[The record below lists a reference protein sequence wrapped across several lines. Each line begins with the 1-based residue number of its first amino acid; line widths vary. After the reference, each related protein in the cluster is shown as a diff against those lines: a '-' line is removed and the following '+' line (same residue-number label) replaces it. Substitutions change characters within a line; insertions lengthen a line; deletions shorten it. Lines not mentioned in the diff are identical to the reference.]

1 MKKVLATLLFIG
13 LVSCA
18 SYKPEVVD
26 NKDTIEKDYKVTD
39 ASSRYR
45 PTWIEDASYWA
56 KEEEQDMKSW
66 QFFSFE
72 TSAKADREL
81 ACDLAK
87 ANVKADIA
95 SQIKVKIDKS
105 LDSYREDGQTAL
117 SEGGFVRSYINRS
130 LKSKIAQ
137 NLVGARTEKTYWE
150 KRNFSTELGAPK
162 NVVGYTCAVLAKIQK
177 KNVELAI
184 DRAFHDLYKSKQAV
198 EYKTQI
204 DKAVDEA
211 LK

>member
-1 MKKVLATLLFIG
+1 MKSLIAALFI
-13 LVSCA
+13 VSACA
-18 SYKPEVVD
+18 SHNPKVVD
-26 NKDTIEKDYKVTD
+26 NKSTIEKDYKVTD

-45 PTWIEDASYWA
+45 PTWVEDASFWA
-56 KEEEQDMKSW
+56 KEEKQDLAAW
-66 QFFSFE
+66 QFYSFE

-95 SQIKVKIDKS
+95 AQIKTKIEKN
-105 LDSYREDGQTAL
+105 LDSFREDGQTAL
-117 SEGGFVRSYINRS
+117 SEGGFVRSYIERS
-130 LKSKIAQ
+130 LKSKISQ

-150 KRNFSTELGAPK
+150 KRSFLKDMGAPK
-162 NVVGYTCAVLAKIQK
+162 DVVGYTCAVLTKIQK

-184 DRAFHDLYKSKQAV
+184 DRAFNELYEAKQAKK
-198 EYKTQI
+198 YKAQI
-204 DKAVDEA
+204 DKAVNQA